1 MKKVGN
7 QGFREKGNEGG
18 KHGEVKTKSRPER
31 PQYVSPGCEPWVQIK
46 KEKMVRLRPIPGLK
60 GCHISARGFAWVT
73 GLQDHLIIKFIG
85 FQAFQVRYPIWRFHN
100 NHCNNS

>member
-7 QGFREKGNEGG
+7 QGFREKGDEGG

-60 GCHISARGFAWVT
+60 GCHISAWGFAWIT
-73 GLQDHLIIKFIG
+73 GSFSYQINWFPG
-85 FQAFQVRYPIWRFHN
+85 FPSSIPYLAISQQ
-100 NHCNNS
+100 SL